1 MKRIFFLFIAL
12 FFGACASKNTSFNS
26 QSVLLSVSS
35 NSMRFS
41 EAGFLKENSKT
52 LDLEIYKLGQAF
64 FELKIR
70 DKICLNSVCYDKK
83 NFNEKFF
90 QNAYYDDILKDILL
104 AKPLW
109 KGHNLEKNECGFS
122 QKLKKSSYDIFYEV
136 CDDKSTFFDKKTKMK
151 IILKKFH

>member
-1 MKRIFFLFIAL
+1 MKRIFPFLIVL
-12 FFGACASKNTSFNS
+12 FFSACVIKNTHFNS

-41 EAGFLKENSKT
+41 EAGFLKQDSKT

-70 DKICLNSVCYDKK
+70 DKICLNSACYDKK

-90 QNAYYDDILKDILL
+90 QNTYYDDILKDILL

-109 KGHNLEKNECGFS
+109 KGRDLEKNECGFT
-122 QKLKKSSYDIFYEV
+122 QELKNSSYDIFYQV
-136 CDDKSTFFDKKTKMK
+136 CGDKSTFFDKKTKVK
-151 IILKKFH
+151 IIFKKLH